1 MAELKVGSSI
11 KIEYGDEAKI
21 IGELGS
27 GAQGIVYL
35 VEYKGKKYALKWYFY
50 DKLRE
55 PNAFRTNIRNNIE
68 DKSPSDKFLWP
79 QYLTEGQQNGSFG
92 YLMDLIPS
100 NYVGLTDI
108 LNTYK
113 IEQIKGT
120 NQVKKVP
127 VKFTSLEAVVN
138 AAINIVIAFRE
149 LHRDGKSYQD
159 LNDGGFYI
167 DVQTGDLLVCDC
179 DNIAPEGDNYGI
191 AGMPGY
197 MAPEVVRGIAKPDVQ
212 TDKYSLAVVLF
223 KLLFRHDPLEGAKVL
238 KSVCLHEAADLKHYG
253 KEAVFIYDPEDTSNR
268 PVKGVHDNVI
278 NLWRVY
284 PEYIRDA
291 FIRSFTT
298 GIKNPNHRIIE
309 NEWQK
314 LFVRLR

>member
-1 MAELKVGSSI
+1 
-11 KIEYGDEAKI
+11 
-21 IGELGS
+21 
-27 GAQGIVYL
+27 
-35 VEYKGKKYALKWYFY
+35 
-50 DKLRE
+50 
-55 PNAFRTNIRNNIE
+55 
-68 DKSPSDKFLWP
+68 
-79 QYLTEGQQNGSFG
+79 
-92 YLMDLIPS
+92 
-100 NYVGLTDI
+100 
-108 LNTYK
+108 
-113 IEQIKGT
+113 
-120 NQVKKVP
+120 
-127 VKFTSLEAVVN
+127 
-138 AAINIVIAFRE
+138 
-149 LHRDGKSYQD
+149 
-159 LNDGGFYI
+159 
-167 DVQTGDLLVCDC
+167 
-179 DNIAPEGDNYGI
+179 
-191 AGMPGY
+191 MPGY

-314 LFVRLR
+314 LFVRLRSDIIHCECGRVRFSNAYVNKDGMYICPSCSNKFLSIKFDDIDIPVFAGQKLYRCFTAKGNDDFNTVTATIMENKKHKGVMGIKNNTQDTWKCTLPNGEIKEVEPGKTSALGKGMTIDFGKSIIAKL